1 MTGEDGEDGEDIN
14 PVVLFDSHTI
24 SYIMEGNTYSIW
36 PPTIELVPK
45 DERRRVIPEVRL
57 AEPEVC
63 DATTPALAAD
73 ARISQ
78 YVS

>member
-1 MTGEDGEDGEDIN
+1 
-14 PVVLFDSHTI
+14 
-24 SYIMEGNTYSIW
+24 MEGNTYSIW